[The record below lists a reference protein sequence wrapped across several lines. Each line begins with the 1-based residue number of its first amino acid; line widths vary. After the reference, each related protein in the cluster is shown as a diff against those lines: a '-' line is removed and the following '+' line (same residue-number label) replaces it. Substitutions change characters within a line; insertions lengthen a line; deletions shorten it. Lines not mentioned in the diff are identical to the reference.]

1 MQKENE
7 KHDLAEIK
15 GKRGWPSAGAW
26 REPSPRFSHDAR
38 YTTDRQTDRDRR
50 VNCQTQT
57 GRTGPV
63 FGRRATYR
71 NKCLAKERF

>member
-38 YTTDRQTDRDRR
+38 YTTNRQTDR
-50 VNCQTQT
+50 
-57 GRTGPV
+57 
-63 FGRRATYR
+63 
-71 NKCLAKERF
+71 